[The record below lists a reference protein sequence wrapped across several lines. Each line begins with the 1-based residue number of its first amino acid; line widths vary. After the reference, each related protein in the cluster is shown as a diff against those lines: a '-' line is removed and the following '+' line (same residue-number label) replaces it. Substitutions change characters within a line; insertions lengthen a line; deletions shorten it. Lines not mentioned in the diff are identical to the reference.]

1 MELDRTKTFWLEEA
15 EEAKRVAEHLFEKK
29 DYSYALFFGHLAIEK
44 LLKALYVWRKAEQA
58 PYIHN
63 LLRLAE
69 SIELS
74 LTDEQRDDLI
84 RITAFNLE
92 SRYPDEKR
100 SFRNK
105 CTRSYT
111 KKELTK
117 IDEVFAWLIS
127 MLE

>member
-15 EEAKRVAEHLFEKK
+15 EEAKQVAEHLFEKK
-29 DYSYALFFGHLAIEK
+29 DYSYALFFGHLAVEK
-44 LLKALYVWRKAEQA
+44 LLKALYVSSKAEQA

-100 SFRNK
+100 SFRKK

-127 MLE
+127 MLK

>member
-15 EEAKRVAEHLFEKK
+15 EEAKQVAEHLFEKK
-29 DYSYALFFGHLAIEK
+29 DYSYSLFFGHLAIEK
-44 LLKALYVWRKAEQA
+44 LLKALYVTRKAEQA

-69 SIELS
+69 SIGLS

-84 RITAFNLE
+84 RITVFHLE

-105 CTRSYT
+105 CTRGYT

-117 IDEVFAWLIS
+117 IDGVFAWLIS

>member
-44 LLKALYVWRKAEQA
+44 LLKALYVSRKAEQA

-84 RITAFNLE
+84 RITAFHLE

-111 KKELTK
+111 KKELSK